1 MFILGLTGGIG
12 SGKSVASNYFAKLGV
27 KIVDTDVIARQV
39 VQPGTSALHEI
50 KCHFGPTIINTH
62 GSLDRKSLRAKIFA
76 NDAEKQWLEQ
86 LLHPLIIKATEQE
99 LNSSNSKYLILV
111 SPLLIESG
119 RHKLTDRVLVIDS
132 PEVEQL
138 KRAQHRDNSDE
149 AQIKAIMHKQLSR
162 VERLEYADDIVLNNS
177 NIESLHH
184 QLESLHQKY
193 LSLAANQESKQ
204 T

>member
-12 SGKSVASNYFAKLGV
+12 SGKSVASDYFATLGV

-39 VQPGTSALHEI
+39 VEPETAALDKI
-50 KCHFGPTIINTH
+50 KHHFGSTIINPN
-62 GSLDRKSLRAKIFA
+62 GSLNRKVLRAKIFA
-76 NDAEKQWLEQ
+76 HNEEKLWLEQ
-86 LLHPLIIKATEQE
+86 LLHPLIIQATEKE
-99 LNSSNSKYLILV
+99 LASSSSKYSILV

-138 KRAQHRDNSDE
+138 NRAQRRDNSDE
-149 AQIKAIMHKQLSR
+149 SQIKAIMHKQLSR
-162 VERLEYADDIVLNNS
+162 KERLTYADDIALNNS

-193 LSLAANQESKQ
+193 LSLAATKKNK
-204 T
+204 